1 MFVRSA
7 SGVPPVRSAT
17 GRSSL
22 RAAVTAA
29 TLLALMT
36 TAACDTK
43 YRDDDAGHES
53 ESASFS
59 LYDLGSTWR
68 DQLSVSRTLS
78 SLRGRPQVMAL
89 VYTNCTSTCP
99 LTVSAMQQVE
109 AQAGKDAG
117 FVLVSLDPGRDSP
130 ARLAEFAKEHQLSV
144 RWTLLSGDE
153 RSVRELAAAIGV
165 KYRTVSPTEIVHTS
179 TLTILD
185 ADGRMVAQYS
195 ETDAVDRAVRALQ
208 TIAR

>member
-1 MFVRSA
+1 MI
-7 SGVPPVRSAT
+7 
-17 GRSSL
+17 
-22 RAAVTAA
+22 
-29 TLLALMT
+29 
-36 TAACDTK
+36 TAACNAE
-43 YRDDDAGHES
+43 RANDDS
-53 ESASFS
+53 RESASATFS

-68 DQLSVSRTLS
+68 DQSSVSRTLS

-130 ARLAEFAKEHQLSV
+130 ARLADFAKEHQMSA

-208 TIAR
+208 KIAR